1 MNQWIVETLNEN
13 VDAELEALPL
23 DIRGKFIRVVSLI
36 ENFGL
41 NNVGMPHIRPL
52 VDKLWEIRLSG
63 RDGIGRAIYVV
74 GLDAGE
80 GVGCDRPE
88 RVAVDDDVGDAVSG
102 VRRHVEG
109 LVCPVIDRGARR
121 GRYDRAVRPGRA
133 RHFERV
139 DREGRGHGDVPVHIA
154 VGTGGGCGTVAP

>member
-63 RDGIGRAIYVV
+63 RDVM
-74 GLDAGE
+74 E
-80 GVGCDRPE
+80 
-88 RVAVDDDVGDAVSG
+88 
-102 VRRHVEG
+102 
-109 LVCPVIDRGARR
+109 
-121 GRYDRAVRPGRA
+121 
-133 RHFERV
+133 
-139 DREGRGHGDVPVHIA
+139 
-154 VGTGGGCGTVAP
+154 